1 VILIVLNLLSVNRAV
16 AQDVLEVN
24 EDITAKIDSELKLKV
39 EFTHLMQKVSH
50 DLDLKISKEFK
61 PSENP
66 FDQPEKLTRLLKEE
80 SVIFRTHYEETLHL
94 PKESASKFRF
104 LFDHLDWGKI
114 VPFMKRAHL
123 GIEVFFKRKGLGIGI
138 AVMAGVFCEYMVPAA
153 LIHLNLAHF
162 IPISMITPWAT
173 IYSFVP
179 GIIQKAKINSML
191 LENLGSKSAVEAY
204 KVQQKE
210 MSAALKLLSPDDLM
224 LPVRDSEGE
233 IESVIIHH
241 DTRWKKII
249 SKIGFENDFL
259 NLINL
264 KKFISENNISDSYIN
279 WILEHKKLSNES
291 RISLIVLH
299 LYTLDNQGDI
309 EKFELKFKD
318 QFLKLKSNN
327 HWEEVWQWTKKMK
340 RMRNINDVLAGIDQ
354 LPKDIKPLEIAT
366 IWEDILLPEYIKYLD
381 LSYSEARIMF
391 NHFEVLKAKLHHLPN
406 DGIEEKYRN
415 EIFTYLK
422 KIIGGKQFRGC
433 KNSSGAITKYLLK
446 TVSNR

>member
-1 VILIVLNLLSVNRAV
+1 
-16 AQDVLEVN
+16 
-24 EDITAKIDSELKLKV
+24 
-39 EFTHLMQKVSH
+39 
-50 DLDLKISKEFK
+50 
-61 PSENP
+61 
-66 FDQPEKLTRLLKEE
+66 
-80 SVIFRTHYEETLHL
+80 
-94 PKESASKFRF
+94 
-104 LFDHLDWGKI
+104 
-114 VPFMKRAHL
+114 
-123 GIEVFFKRKGLGIGI
+123 
-138 AVMAGVFCEYMVPAA
+138 
-153 LIHLNLAHF
+153 
-162 IPISMITPWAT
+162 
-173 IYSFVP
+173 
-179 GIIQKAKINSML
+179 
-191 LENLGSKSAVEAY
+191 
-204 KVQQKE
+204 
-210 MSAALKLLSPDDLM
+210 
-224 LPVRDSEGE
+224 
-233 IESVIIHH
+233 
-241 DTRWKKII
+241 
-249 SKIGFENDFL
+249 
-259 NLINL
+259 
-264 KKFISENNISDSYIN
+264 
-279 WILEHKKLSNES
+279 
-291 RISLIVLH
+291 
-299 LYTLDNQGDI
+299 LYNQGDI

>member
-1 VILIVLNLLSVNRAV
+1 
-16 AQDVLEVN
+16 
-24 EDITAKIDSELKLKV
+24 
-39 EFTHLMQKVSH
+39 
-50 DLDLKISKEFK
+50 
-61 PSENP
+61 
-66 FDQPEKLTRLLKEE
+66 
-80 SVIFRTHYEETLHL
+80 
-94 PKESASKFRF
+94 
-104 LFDHLDWGKI
+104 
-114 VPFMKRAHL
+114 
-123 GIEVFFKRKGLGIGI
+123 
-138 AVMAGVFCEYMVPAA
+138 
-153 LIHLNLAHF
+153 
-162 IPISMITPWAT
+162 
-173 IYSFVP
+173 
-179 GIIQKAKINSML
+179 ML

-210 MSAALKLLSPDDLM
+210 MSAALKLLSPDDLI

-264 KKFISENNISDSYIN
+264 KKLIFENNITDSYIN

-299 LYTLDNQGDI
+299 LYTLDDQSNI

-366 IWEDILLPEYIKYLD
+366 IWEDILLPEYIKHLD

-433 KNSSGAITKYLLK
+433 KNSSGAITKYLMK
-446 TVSNR
+446 TVANK